1 VLAGESARPR
11 TETAHKKGPLGG
23 PFLVCSCPYFLG
35 GGVEDGL
42 VLSGVALVGGA
53 VSGVAVPGVALVSG
67 ATPGVASGVGAG
79 VLQGVDEAVADPV
92 VAHGGCVPGVVLAL
106 LDPAAPGVAAVPG
119 AVSVPGVVL
128 FTVPGLVGGA
138 VVGVAV
144 DGVACPGVVV

>member
-1 VLAGESARPR
+1 MLAGESARP
-11 TETAHKKGPLGG
+11 APKPLIKKARWAG
-23 PFLVCSCPYFLG
+23 PFLVCSGLYFFG
-35 GGVEDGL
+35 GGAEDGL

-53 VSGVAVPGVALVSG
+53 VSGVAGPGVALVSG
-67 ATPGVASGVGAG
+67 VTPGVASGVGAG

>member
-1 VLAGESARPR
+1 VLAGESARP
-11 TETAHKKGPLGG
+11 APKPLIKKARWAG
-23 PFLVCSCPYFLG
+23 PFLVCSGLYFFG
-35 GGVEDGL
+35 GGAEDGL

-67 ATPGVASGVGAG
+67 VTPGVASGVGAG